1 MRARACAPWPGVRPE
16 TLSAFPL
23 TLPELARILVSV
35 PPQRVGP
42 FQILSV
48 IGRGGIGTVYRGR
61 HVGTGALVAVK
72 VLGPSPAVEASAARR
87 LAREFE
93 VLRTLDHP
101 NVVRVYDAGVT
112 DGYSYL
118 AMELVQGLD
127 LRAYLS
133 PALDDDCVLAVAPPL
148 APAEGFSPGASAAGP
163 EAIRALASMM
173 DEPETE
179 EARYAAP
186 PPGGDAAAGEAP
198 VHAPLDPEAL
208 AALNRP
214 TRLARLRGALGQ
226 VAEALAYVHARHLVH
241 RDLKPSNIM
250 VDDHRQ
256 ARLMDFGLVK
266 AAAEAGDDALTQTGR
281 VVGTYRYMSP
291 EQAQGHPVDARS
303 DLYSLGVI
311 LYELLAGAPPFV
323 AQDPVALW
331 REILHV
337 QPVPLH
343 VVNPGVDPGL
353 AAVAARLLEK
363 DAARRFQSAAEVA
376 EAVVGGR

>member
-1 MRARACAPWPGVRPE
+1 MGSEGPLGRVGPVAPPRGPC
-16 TLSAFPL
+16 L
-23 TLPELARILVSV
+23 TAQFAARILVLV

-48 IGRGGIGTVYRGR
+48 IGRGGIGTVYRAR
-61 HVGTGALVAVK
+61 HSGTGALVAVK
-72 VLGPSPAVEASAARR
+72 VLGPAPAVEASAARR
-87 LAREFE
+87 LAREYD
-93 VLRTLDHP
+93 VLRGLDHP

-118 AMELVQGLD
+118 AMELVEGLD
-127 LRAYLS
+127 LRTYLS
-133 PALDDDCVLAVAPPL
+133 PALDESNLLRLVQPL
-148 APAEGFSPGASAAGP
+148 SPADAFSPGRTDPGP
-163 EAIRALASMM
+163 EAIRALAAMM

-179 EARYAAP
+179 ELRLAGP
-186 PPGGDAAAGEAP
+186 PPSGDDVADPDAASIRP
-198 VHAPLDPEAL
+198 L
-208 AALNRP
+208 AAETLALLNRP
-214 TRLARLRGALGQ
+214 ARLDRLRTALGQ
-226 VAEALAYVHARHLVH
+226 VADALAYVHGRHLVH

-266 AAAEAGDDALTQTGR
+266 PAVEIDDGLTHAGR

-291 EQAQGHPVDARS
+291 EQAQGHAVDGRS

-331 REILHV
+331 REIMHV
-337 QPVPLH
+337 RPAPLH
-343 VVNPGVDPGL
+343 AVNPGVDPRL
-353 AAVAARLLEK
+353 AALAERLLEK
-363 DAARRFQSAAEVA
+363 DPARRCQRADEV
-376 EAVVGGR
+376 GRALR